1 VTAAVLIDATRP
13 LGPATPAWP
22 GDRAFR
28 VEQEREGTVTVSTVT
43 LSCHLGTHLEAPCHV
58 DPVGAGVERISLER
72 LHGPAEVVALPA
84 AAVAIGADALPG
96 WRPSCPRVLFRT
108 DRHALDQPIG
118 PGFPG
123 LAPGF
128 AAWLA
133 EAGVDLIGVDTPS
146 VDPFESTALTAH
158 HELAAAG
165 IAWIEGLWLGDAP
178 PGRYRLL
185 ALPLAVVGVD
195 AAPLRV
201 VLEPLA

>member
-1 VTAAVLIDATRP
+1 MIDATRP

-22 GDRAFR
+22 GDRPLQ
-28 VEQEREGTVTVSTVT
+28 VERDTVDGVTVSIVT

-58 DPVGAGVERISLER
+58 DPAGPGVERIALD
-72 LHGPAEVVALPA
+72 LLQGPAAVVVVPA
-84 AAVAIGADALPG
+84 AAAAIGADALPG

-123 LAPGF
+123 LASGF

-133 EAGVDLIGVDTPS
+133 RAGVELIGVDTPS
-146 VDPFESTALTAH
+146 VDPFESTELTAH

-178 PGRYRLL
+178 PGRYRML
-185 ALPLAVVGVD
+185 ALPLALVGVD